1 MLIKV
6 KYQDNKTRIR
16 YGNRAC
22 RLPLKAGYGLFRFNR
37 IIPSAVFALAL
48 LCVSTFPAS
57 AVSAQIYVVK
67 SGEEKIY
74 QAVVDEFIHTWKQ
87 ICSKKNLNQCE
98 SDIKNLTIQEGG
110 DFPQTSRSDIIIT
123 IGSRAA
129 DRVMDLKTD
138 ARVLHALLPRDTY
151 LKLHKSNNS
160 PDHAVIFLD
169 QPLERKLRLAQLVKP
184 GKIRIGILLGP
195 VSKSIKPELDKLTA
209 GSNMVLNIEMIENS
223 EQVGPKLGELFKH
236 SDILV
241 SIPDPVVF
249 NRKTIRSVL
258 LSSYHNRIPV
268 IGYSKAYVKAGAL
281 AAVHSTPED
290 IGKNIAHFLSTLPG
304 NPEVR
309 KSIYEY
315 PSFFSVSV
323 NDDVAHSLGI
333 QLQDSEGLKNSLQG
347 GN

>member
-6 KYQDNKTRIR
+6 KYPDNKTRIR
-16 YGNRAC
+16 SGNWAFQFRF
-22 RLPLKAGYGLFRFNR
+22 KAAYDLYSFNR
-37 IIPSAVFALAL
+37 IIPAVAFVLAFL
-48 LCVSTFPAS
+48 FVSTFS
-57 AVSAQIYVVK
+57 AVAVAAQIYVVK

-74 QAVVDEFIHTWKQ
+74 QAVVDEFIDSWKQ
-87 ICSKKNLNQCE
+87 ICSNNTLTQCK
-98 SDIKNLTIQEGG
+98 SDIKNLAIQEGG

-129 DRVMDLKTD
+129 DNVMDLKTD

-151 LKLHKSNNS
+151 LTLHTSNHS
-160 PDHAVIFLD
+160 PDHSVIFLD

-184 GKIRIGILLGP
+184 GKTRIGILLGP
-195 VSKSIKPELDKLTA
+195 VSKSIKPRLDELIT
-209 GSNMVLNIEMIENS
+209 GSSMVLNIETVENS

-268 IGYSKAYVKAGAL
+268 IGFSQAYVKAGAL

-290 IGKNIAHFLSTLPG
+290 IGKNIAHFLSTLPE

-309 KSIYEY
+309 KSTSEY
-315 PSFFSVSV
+315 PSFFSVSI
-323 NDDVAHSLGI
+323 NEDVAHSLGI
-333 QLQDSEGLKNSLQG
+333 QLQNSEELKNILKG